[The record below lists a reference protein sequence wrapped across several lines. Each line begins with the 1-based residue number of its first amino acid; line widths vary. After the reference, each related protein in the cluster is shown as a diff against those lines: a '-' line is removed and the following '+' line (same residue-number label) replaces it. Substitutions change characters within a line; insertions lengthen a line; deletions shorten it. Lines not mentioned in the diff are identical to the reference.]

1 MKKNIIIYIN
11 DITLNQFVNYILIYY
26 NYIINYI
33 NYIHSAIFTEGKKF
47 KNIKKI
53 KKI

>member
-1 MKKNIIIYIN
+1 MKKNEQLIIYIN
-11 DITLNQFVNYILIYY
+11 DITLNQFVNYI
-26 NYIINYI
+26 
-33 NYIHSAIFTEGKKF
+33 HSAIFTEGRKF

>member
-11 DITLNQFVNYILIYY
+11 DITLNQFVNYI
-26 NYIINYI
+26 
-33 NYIHSAIFTEGKKF
+33 HSAIFTEGKKF
-47 KNIKKI
+47 KNFKKI

>member
-11 DITLNQFVNYILIYY
+11 DITLNQFV
-26 NYIINYI
+26 